1 MHTFGTNQRK
11 SMLDSPITFQV
22 TGSNARLPICL
33 VSGNPAERLGDEWV
47 QTRGYQACVVYMP
60 IPLRVCLAGAPTNYK
75 AFSGLRKQLNCP
87 HTIIDN
93 KYIKC
98 L

>member
-1 MHTFGTNQRK
+1 MRECFVCDSFLRFVFQDSSKTSRK
-11 SMLDSPITFQV
+11 
-22 TGSNARLPICL
+22 
-33 VSGNPAERLGDEWV
+33 VSDKWV

-75 AFSGLRKQLNCP
+75 AFLLDYRKPTKLP

>member
-1 MHTFGTNQRK
+1 MMECFVCDSFLRFVFQDSSKTSRK
-11 SMLDSPITFQV
+11 
-22 TGSNARLPICL
+22 
-33 VSGNPAERLGDEWV
+33 VSDKWV

-75 AFSGLRKQLNCP
+75 AFLPDYGNQINCP

>member
-1 MHTFGTNQRK
+1 MCIRLETNQRK
-11 SMLDSPITFQV
+11 SSPITFQV

-75 AFSGLRKQLNCP
+75 AFLLDYRKPTKLPP
-87 HTIIDN
+87 H
-93 KYIKC
+93 YH
-98 L
+98 

>member
-1 MHTFGTNQRK
+1 MGSVCCVPFQDSSKTSRK
-11 SMLDSPITFQV
+11 
-22 TGSNARLPICL
+22 
-33 VSGNPAERLGDEWV
+33 VSDKWV

-60 IPLRVCLAGAPTNYK
+60 IPLRVCLARAPTNYK
-75 AFSGLRKQLNCP
+75 VFLLNYGNQLIAP
-87 HTIIDN
+87 EPLHTIIDN